1 METSRI
7 GKDASLPVT
16 SPANVLPREAEEPA
30 SLSPQD
36 RLDLSDKDGSLARK
50 YRDSRN
56 VYSEEMNYLKKYEAR
71 KPEGDMLGVG
81 AGLIGG
87 VASQAAGAETF
98 IHESAHKAVIQKMY
112 DGASTE
118 IQIDSFDNVGAYL
131 KDPSPSNLTRVI
143 TMYDAHEDGAAGYTA
158 YDYGKGPSELG
169 RKLGPEKS
177 NAFISAAGCVATEIP
192 ALAGFAAGFK
202 LRRSH
207 PALGYALMTVSTI
220 THLNNSLY
228 VGSTLS
234 PSISAMPGH
243 DWASFARSTGI
254 NPVITT
260 VAFAA
265 TLPTLG
271 VAMYLVDRHNEEKDK
286 DRLAITRLVAG
297 GDVKLE
303 ELKQALGDYRNAD
316 KLQSAE
322 NRLGEILK
330 NVSQNPDEK
339 AYEKELRKASGSL
352 QKEYDHFSDFL
363 ADRFR
368 DRVEKEKT
376 LLPEPEKLSV
386 QECLSFM
393 KQDLKESWEKD
404 KVGTAL
410 SVGSKV
416 GVAAL
421 VGNSAAGVLRQV
433 VPAAIPALGGVAGKV
448 MGAVIPG
455 AGLVMGANS
464 IYNAGKAI
472 KDPNLPAFDK
482 AMAVSSAAFS
492 SLGAASLLVPGLGIP
507 LAIVSIGGIIGTEAL
522 KWIGHKVKGE

>member
-16 SPANVLPREAEEPA
+16 LPVSLSPRQAEESA
-30 SLSPQD
+30 SSPPQD

-56 VYSEEMNYLKKYEAR
+56 VYSEEMNYLKKYEVR
-71 KPEGDMLGVG
+71 KPGRDVFGVG

-87 VASQAAGAETF
+87 VASQAAGVETF
-98 IHESAHKAVIQKMY
+98 FHESAHKAVIQKMY
-112 DGASTE
+112 EGASAE
-118 IQIDSFDNVGAYL
+118 IQIDSFENIGDYL
-131 KDPSPSNLTRVI
+131 KDPSPSNFTRVM

-158 YDYGKGPSELG
+158 YDYGKGPSEVG
-169 RKLGPEKS
+169 RKLGPETR
-177 NAFISAAGCVATEIP
+177 NALISAAGCVATEIP

-207 PALGYALMTVSTI
+207 PVLGYALMTVSTV

-228 VGSTLS
+228 VGSALS
-234 PSISAMPGH
+234 PSMAAMPGH
-243 DWASFARSTGI
+243 DWASFAKSTGI
-254 NPVITT
+254 NPVLTT

-265 TLPTLG
+265 SLPTLG
-271 VAMYLVDRHNEEKDK
+271 VAMYLVDRHNEEKAK

-303 ELKQALGDYRNAD
+303 ELNQALGDYRNAD
-316 KLQSAE
+316 KLQSAGD
-322 NRLGEILK
+322 RLEEIMK
-330 NVSQNPDEK
+330 NTSGNQDEK
-339 AYEKELRKASGSL
+339 SCEKELRKASGSL
-352 QKEYDHFSDFL
+352 QKEYNRFSDFL

-368 DRVEKEKT
+368 DRVEKEKM
-376 LLPEPEKLSV
+376 LLPEQGEMSV
-386 QECLSFM
+386 KECLSFM
-393 KQDLKESWEKD
+393 KQDLRESWEKD

-421 VGNSAAGVLRQV
+421 VGNSAVGILKQV
-433 VPAAIPALGGVAGKV
+433 APAAVPVLGGVAGKV
-448 MGAVIPG
+448 LGAVVPG

-492 SLGAASLLVPGLGIP
+492 SIGAASMLVPGLGIP
-507 LAIVSIGGIIGTEAL
+507 LAIVSIGGLIGTEAV